1 MKKNNLVVLSIL
13 VLFSVISCKNFMNGD
28 SFLTS
33 LEQSVEY
40 QQAPFAGILLTCDAK
55 ACKSMVP
62 EAGKIEDK
70 KAGDSFELQFEET
83 EEYYFEK
90 WVAEPEESVEFEDA
104 SSKKTKVTVVNAD
117 SPIIIKPVCHTR
129 KVLTVNF
136 LGENG
141 STYPFETKKYY
152 SGEVFDIS
160 FSESVG
166 FAFVNWSYS
175 VVSGEQNPLTIASAG
190 NIQTSVT
197 VGELAEDS
205 EITITAHSAKR
216 PDVISSAPG
225 KNATGVPLNSIITV
239 YFDNEMDES
248 SIYYSNKEL
257 CELGVTDSEGNL
269 TGNYLKLTDSERENK
284 CYGYQ
289 LKGDDN
295 SIVFKNITIYNRDDT
310 TQNFLKY
317 YKAPRFDSSHKKLEI
332 PTNENI
338 CLPVT
343 KNILVAISSQMG
355 TMVGEKLVHMEKD
368 LIWYY
373 FTKNEEDSTPPT
385 VEISA
390 SAILDSKLSLMPT
403 DTNEII
409 SSFDSFDYQK
419 SIYLNENRK
428 ILLSGTMRDVQS
440 GVAYLSWTLNK
451 IKCEKNNLERTS
463 AETGYINNFT
473 YAGAIAS
480 FVSENNTN
488 SAEIDLSSILT
499 STKEA
504 VGMYEL
510 SVNVVDNCGNK
521 SENLN
526 FYFYFDKYVSPVLDF
541 HENRVSDVSST
552 LKWYNPGDSDLE
564 RIEIYYDD
572 KKYNPTEEEKDK
584 LLNQNQSL
592 GISVNIKDLV
602 TDHKY
607 EYKAILFDKF
617 GNSSLTVFVDN
628 EPIEQKS
635 QIVDYDV
642 ISKNEI
648 QLKFYFPSLY
658 AYKYSVIKFSEPEK
672 YVVEGTSNNIVQ
684 EATGDIKQEMSG
696 KYKIITLKAKD
707 NMNIRFNT
715 SFTVEDYDYSGNK
728 TETVYEKKSEPK
740 EGGYYYKDKFW
751 TKNKIEG
758 KESDLLGVICYTG
771 GNALLGDDVR
781 IIALSNFESS
791 LEGTKYDIFYTAY
804 VDFINKSINTDKIE
818 KYKTMS
824 LKLASDGRANYDTMR
839 NQYPE
844 LMTTENTEYLNQLIW
859 PYLEEMNKGIDLDN
873 QKYFVWYVPSYVEM
887 EHVLTSKNYDYKLS
901 STTKYVTSSFGRSV
915 SVDYYGKASMI
926 KVGTFVY
933 QKSASTKGTNTT
945 PETVRLMAQ
954 VPLE

>member
-1 MKKNNLVVLSIL
+1 
-13 VLFSVISCKNFMNGD
+13 MNGD

-104 SSKKTKVTVVNAD
+104 TSKKTKVTVVNAD
-117 SPIIIKPVCHTR
+117 SPITIKPVCHTR

-136 LGENG
+136 EGENG
-141 STYPFETKKYY
+141 STYPFETKKYL
-152 SGEVFDIS
+152 SGEIFDIS
-160 FSESVG
+160 FSESAG

-175 VVSGEQNPLTIASAG
+175 VVSGEQNLLTIASVG
-190 NIQTSVT
+190 NIQTSVK
-197 VGELAEDS
+197 VGELTKDS

-225 KNATGVPLNSIITV
+225 KNATGSPLNSIITV

-248 SIYYSNKEL
+248 SIYYSDKEL
-257 CELGVTDSEGNL
+257 YELGVTDSEGNL
-269 TGNYLKLTDSERENK
+269 TGNYIKLTDTERENK

-295 SIVFKNITIYNRDDT
+295 SIVFKNITIYNRDDS

-338 CLPVT
+338 CLPAT

-373 FTKNEEDSTPPT
+373 FTKNEEDANPPT
-385 VEISA
+385 VELSA
-390 SAILDSKLSLMPT
+390 SAILDSKLSALPT
-403 DTNEII
+403 DINEII
-409 SSFDSFDYQK
+409 SNFDTIDYQK
-419 SIYLNENRK
+419 SIYLNENKK

-440 GVAYLSWTLNK
+440 GVAYISWTLNK
-451 IKCEKNNLERTS
+451 LKYEKNNLERTA

-473 YAGAIAS
+473 YTEANAS
-480 FVSENNTN
+480 FVTENNTN
-488 SAEIDLSSILT
+488 SGEIDLSSILT
-499 STKEA
+499 PTKEA
-504 VGMYEL
+504 VGMYEV
-510 SVNVVDNCGNK
+510 SVRVFDNCGNK

-526 FYFYFDKYVSPVLDF
+526 FYFYFDKYVSPVLKLYEERKADEQATISWNYPN
-541 HENRVSDVSST
+541 EN
-552 LKWYNPGDSDLE
+552 DLE
-564 RIEIYYDD
+564 KIEIYYD
-572 KKYNPTEEEKDK
+572 NEEKKDI
-584 LLNQNQSL
+584 LLTQK
-592 GISVNIKDLV
+592 SVVIDNLV

-607 EYKAILFDKF
+607 EYKAVLFDKF
-617 GNSSLTVFVDN
+617 GNSSITVFVDN
-628 EPIEQKS
+628 EPIEKKS
-635 QIVDYDV
+635 QIVDDDI

-658 AYKYSVIKFSEPEK
+658 TYKYSVIKFSEPEK
-672 YVVEGTSNNIVQ
+672 YVIKGTSDNIIQ
-684 EATGDIKQEMSG
+684 NATGDTKQEMSG
-696 KYKIITLKAKD
+696 KYKIITLKVK
-707 NMNIRFNT
+707 NNENIRFNT
-715 SFTVEDYDYSGNK
+715 SFTIEDYDYSGNK
-728 TETVYEKKSEPK
+728 TTTVYQKKAEPK
-740 EGGYYYKDKFW
+740 EGFYYYKDKFW
-751 TKNKIEG
+751 SQKKIEE
-758 KESDLLGVICYTG
+758 KKDSDLLGVICYAG
-771 GNALLGDDVR
+771 GNSLLGDDVR
-781 IIALSNFESS
+781 IIESS
-791 LEGTKYDIFYTAY
+791 NYKPQEGIEGFYIANMTLIKN
-804 VDFINKSINTDKIE
+804 DIE
-818 KYKTMS
+818 KYRTIS
-824 LKLASDGRANYDTMR
+824 LKMAYNGRNNYDIMR
-839 NQYPE
+839 KQYPE
-844 LMTTENTEYLNQLIW
+844 LMESEEDRDSKYQLIW
-859 PYLEEMNKGIDLDN
+859 PYLEELNKNIDIDN

-887 EHVLTSKNYDYKLS
+887 EYLLTSRGKDYGLNS
-901 STTKYVTSSFGRSV
+901 AVEFITSSFGRSV
-915 SVDYYGKASMI
+915 SSVLLIS
-926 KVGTFVY
+926 TFVI
-933 QKSASTKGTNTT
+933 KMDSGKITKLSPNITASAN
-945 PETVRLMAQ
+945 VRLMAQ